1 MENFPNN
8 THKAERIRFDGREQA
23 IPLVI
28 ELAQQ
33 ATYRICILGRNIDP
47 VLFDNPEFVECAS
60 RLARRSPR
68 SEIRIIA
75 QSTKTNMQQ
84 GHRLITLVQ
93 HLSSDI
99 HIRNPEKQQ
108 QTIQQTL
115 FLVDDFAYLLCPR
128 ATQYTGFA
136 NHYDRLEV
144 RELALQFNDL
154 WQHSKADRSVRRL
167 TL

>member
-8 THKAERIRFDGREQA
+8 SHTSERIRFDGREEA
-23 IPLVI
+23 TALVI

-33 ATYRICILGRNIDP
+33 AKHRICILGRNIDH
-47 VLFDNPEFVECAS
+47 VLFDNEEFIKCAS

-68 SEIRIIA
+68 SEIKIIA
-75 QSTKTNMQQ
+75 QNTKANMQQ
-84 GHRLITLVQ
+84 GHRLIELAQ
-93 HLSSDI
+93 QLSTAI

-115 FLVDDFAYLLCPR
+115 FLVDDFAYLMCPR
-128 ATQYTGFA
+128 STQYNGFA
-136 NHYDRLEV
+136 NQYDRLEV
-144 RELALQFNDL
+144 RELTMQFNDL

-167 TL
+167 TI

>member
-8 THKAERIRFDGREQA
+8 NHKSERIRFDGREQA

-28 ELAQQ
+28 ELANQ
-33 ATYRICILGRNIDP
+33 AKHRLCILGRNIDP
-47 VLFDNPEFVECAS
+47 VLFDNSEFIDSAS

-75 QSTKTNMQQ
+75 QSTKANMQQ
-84 GHRLITLVQ
+84 GHRLIDLAQ

-99 HIRNPEKQQ
+99 HIRNPEKQE
-108 QTIQQTL
+108 QTVQQTL
-115 FLVDDFAYLLCPR
+115 LLVDDFAYLICPR
-128 ATQYTGFA
+128 ATQYSGFA
-136 NHYDRLEV
+136 NYYDRLEV
-144 RELALQFNDL
+144 RELTMQFNDL

-167 TL
+167 TI